1 MTFSGSFKIG
11 CNRAIEDSLTSSPDC
26 AALEWLQVC
35 EANSLAPSL
44 LNLCQ
49 RTRKQSV
56 GSCKLCGWLFT
67 FDIARLNYFVYLSVF
82 KLSVCIK
89 VFGDDTETACVVTTE
104 SVSVLPFIPQFKLIS
119 LNSSCD

>member
-1 MTFSGSFKIG
+1 MTFPGSLKIG
-11 CNRAIEDSLTSSPDC
+11 SNRAIEDSLTISPDC
-26 AALEWLQVC
+26 LVFQWGQVC

-56 GSCKLCGWLFT
+56 GSCKLCGGWCK
-67 FDIARLNYFVYLSVF
+67 FDSARLTYFVVDLSVL

-89 VFGDDTETACVVTTE
+89 VFGDNTETACVATAQ
-104 SVSVLPFIPQFKLIS
+104 SVCILPFPLAV
-119 LNSSCD
+119 